1 MSSKVLIIDDEEKLR
16 TLLARII
23 SIEGF
28 EVLQAPNA
36 KTGLKKLETEGIDIV
51 ISDVKL
57 PDAHGVDLVQTIKE
71 KYKTVEVILLTA
83 YGNIPDGVQAIKN
96 GAFDYIT
103 KGDDNNKIL
112 PMLSRAAEKV
122 ALTKR
127 VLQLEK
133 QLEKKY
139 SFDTIYG
146 KSKSILTAV
155 DAARKVAATDATV
168 LLTGETGTG
177 KEVFAQAIHN
187 GSTRVKFPFIAVNCS
202 AFSKELLEN
211 ELFGHKAGA
220 FTGAIKDTKGIFEE
234 ANNGTVFLDE
244 IGEMPLDLQAKLLRV
259 LESGEFLKVGDSKT
273 TKINVRVI
281 AATNRDLQKEI
292 EEGRFREDLF
302 YRIAVFNIAL
312 PALRERVTDIEMLA
326 QFFLQMFAKKIGKKI
341 AALSADYIAA
351 LKQHGWKGNIR
362 ELRNVI
368 ERSVILTDGN
378 ELNTDSLPAEFQMS
392 VGAAAMDG
400 KKTLSAFDLAT
411 AEQLHIRKVMNYAN
425 GNKTEA
431 ARLLNIALTT
441 LYRKL
446 DEYQIR

>member
-16 TLLARII
+16 TLLVRII

-57 PDAHGVDLVQTIKE
+57 PDAHGVELVQTIKE

-146 KSKSILTAV
+146 
-155 DAARKVAATDATV
+155 
-168 LLTGETGTG
+168 
-177 KEVFAQAIHN
+177 
-187 GSTRVKFPFIAVNCS
+187 
-202 AFSKELLEN
+202 
-211 ELFGHKAGA
+211 
-220 FTGAIKDTKGIFEE
+220 
-234 ANNGTVFLDE
+234 
-244 IGEMPLDLQAKLLRV
+244 
-259 LESGEFLKVGDSKT
+259 
-273 TKINVRVI
+273 
-281 AATNRDLQKEI
+281 
-292 EEGRFREDLF
+292 
-302 YRIAVFNIAL
+302 
-312 PALRERVTDIEMLA
+312 
-326 QFFLQMFAKKIGKKI
+326 
-341 AALSADYIAA
+341 
-351 LKQHGWKGNIR
+351 
-362 ELRNVI
+362 
-368 ERSVILTDGN
+368 
-378 ELNTDSLPAEFQMS
+378 
-392 VGAAAMDG
+392 
-400 KKTLSAFDLAT
+400 
-411 AEQLHIRKVMNYAN
+411 
-425 GNKTEA
+425 
-431 ARLLNIALTT
+431 
-441 LYRKL
+441 
-446 DEYQIR
+446 